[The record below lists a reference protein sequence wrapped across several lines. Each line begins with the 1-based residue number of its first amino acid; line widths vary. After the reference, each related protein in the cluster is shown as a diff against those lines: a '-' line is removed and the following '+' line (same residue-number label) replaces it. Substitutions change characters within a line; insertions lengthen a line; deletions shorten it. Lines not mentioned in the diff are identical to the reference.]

1 MLNTANTEKFSNIKH
16 RRVMLHILWIFK
28 LILQFCRIFTSKMKH
43 FQFPLFNF
51 ISSIQWSLMWMD
63 KHKINIT
70 IPASVQTFNSLASP
84 VGLEFYIFFSRSR
97 SWSSSVQLR
106 LWWPGIL
113 LFKQETWIHNLNF
126 YIYISILLF
135 KIIFIFLSGKCPDSC
150 EKNNKPRENMIRQS
164 VSNKWH
170 EVFK

>member
-28 LILQFCRIFTSKMKH
+28 LILQFSRIFRSKMKH

-70 IPASVQTFNSLASP
+70 IPSSVQTFNSLASP
-84 VGLEFYIFFSRSR
+84 VRLEFYIFFSRSR

-135 KIIFIFLSGKCPDSC
+135 KIYFSRVSVQIVVKRIISPERIWLGS
-150 EKNNKPRENMIRQS
+150 QS
-164 VSNKWH
+164 PINGMKSSNK
-170 EVFK
+170 

>member
-28 LILQFCRIFTSKMKH
+28 LILQFSRIFRSKMKH

-84 VGLEFYIFFSRSR
+84 VRLEFYIYIFFSRSQ
-97 SWSSSVQLR
+97 SWYSLSSSGSDGRGFYCLNR
-106 LWWPGIL
+106 KHEYTI
-113 LFKQETWIHNLNF
+113 WIFTFTFQFSFCL
-126 YIYISILLF
+126 
-135 KIIFIFLSGKCPDSC
+135 IFIFLG
-150 EKNNKPRENMIRQS
+150 
-164 VSNKWH
+164 
-170 EVFK
+170 